1 MPLEN
6 YRQNNASRFELQIL
20 PITEAMDR
28 PIDDIVK
35 SLLKF
40 VVRCFYSG
48 TYVLVLDG
56 ILFHSVLSEED
67 LAHLLGIKRPE
78 LRGLLTK
85 LLEDRMIAVH
95 SQQEFHFN
103 TRSIKRYYY
112 YIKYPQA
119 IDAIKWKVHQIVS
132 RLKDDLDRNSA
143 PQGYMCP
150 VCQTKYSQLEAVS
163 LLNYEKTQFLCSLCE
178 EPLVE
183 DDSGKKSKEKQ
194 IKLNRLMDQVQP
206 IIDYLKKI
214 DDSRIEENTFE
225 TSLARLIPPQ
235 NNSVASYTV
244 NPKSKKS
251 KMFTPGDHSNS
262 ALDNASSRRAGAKS
276 QATLHVNITTASDEQ
291 ARNELEEKEME
302 EKRKQN
308 ALPAWHEQSTVGKAA
323 LGKLDGDED
332 VPPVVPPV
340 SSDATQQV
348 SAAAPDSQDIPVASD
363 TFEQAPQLSQKEV
376 EEREAE
382 RTLAD
387 YYAQLAKKQALE
399 DEEDGGDEDGM
410 DEDVEFEDVGSDNDN
425 EGNNSSPSG
434 STEASQ
440 DVKIDTIEEDT
451 KTASKQ
457 TEELDD
463 DEMDA
468 EFEDV

>member
-1 MPLEN
+1 ME
-6 YRQNNASRFELQIL
+6 RS
-20 PITEAMDR
+20 
-28 PIDDIVK
+28 IDDIVK

-40 VVRCFYSG
+40 VVRGFYG
-48 TYVLVLDG
+48 GPYVLVLDA

-85 LLEDRMIAVH
+85 LLEDRIIALH

-119 IDAIKWKVHQIVS
+119 IDAIKWKVHQMVS
-132 RLKDDLDRNSA
+132 KLKDDLVKNSA

-150 VCQTKYSQLEAVS
+150 VCQTKYTQLEAIS
-163 LLNYEKTQFLCSLCE
+163 LLNFEKTQFLCSLCD

-194 IKLNRLMDQVQP
+194 MKLNRLMDQVQP

-235 NNSVASYTV
+235 NNSAASYTV
-244 NPKSKKS
+244 NPKAKKS
-251 KMFTPGDHSNS
+251 KMFTPGETDGS
-262 ALDNASSRRAGAKS
+262 LDNESSRRAGAKS
-276 QATLHVNITTASDEQ
+276 QATLHVSITTASDEQ
-291 ARNELEEKEME
+291 ARNELRERELE

-308 ALPAWHEQSTVGKAA
+308 ALPAWHEQSTVGESALGRLDGEEIPETTNGEQVKRENGNEEFPEVETEEADAA
-323 LGKLDGDED
+323 LSVQQL
-332 VPPVVPPV
+332 PPL
-340 SSDATQQV
+340 T
-348 SAAAPDSQDIPVASD
+348 
-363 TFEQAPQLSQKEV
+363 EKEI

-382 RTLAD
+382 KTLAD

-399 DEEDGGDEDGM
+399 EEEEEEEDE
-410 DEDVEFEDVGSDNDN
+410 DNDD
-425 EGNNSSPSG
+425 
-434 STEASQ
+434 EA
-440 DVKIDTIEEDT
+440 
-451 KTASKQ
+451 
-457 TEELDD
+457 
-463 DEMDA
+463 MDA
-468 EFEDV
+468 EFEDVMENENNSLEQGDNDQNEDDNDGLEDVELVDVTSEKQPVSAKPEDDEDLADFEDV

>member
-1 MPLEN
+1 
-6 YRQNNASRFELQIL
+6 
-20 PITEAMDR
+20 MDR

-35 SLLKF
+35 NLLKF
-40 VVRCFYSG
+40 VVRCFYPG
-48 TYVLVLDG
+48 AYVLVLDA

-85 LLEDRMIAVH
+85 LLEDRMLAVH

-132 RLKDDLDRNSA
+132 RLKDDLDKNSA

-150 VCQTKYSQLEAVS
+150 ICQSKYSQLEAVS

-225 TSLARLIPPQ
+225 SSLARLIPPQ

-244 NPKSKKS
+244 NPRSKKS
-251 KMFTPGDHSNS
+251 KMFTPGDNSNS

-291 ARNELEEKEME
+291 ARNEQEEKEME

-308 ALPAWHEQSTVGKAA
+308 ALPAWHEQSTVGKTA

-332 VPPVVPPV
+332 VADGAQIPNGNGPEHSDDPADTQATPV
-340 SSDATQQV
+340 AE
-348 SAAAPDSQDIPVASD
+348 DIP
-363 TFEQAPQLSQKEV
+363 EPAPQLTQKEI

-399 DEEDGGDEDGM
+399 DEDDDGEDDEV
-410 DEDVEFEDVGSDNDN
+410 DEGVEFEDVGSDNEN
-425 EGNNSSPSG
+425 EGTSPSENVTT
-434 STEASQ
+434 SQEVASQ
-440 DVKIDTIEEDT
+440 VTESKAAEESS
-451 KTASKQ
+451 ANNRKQ
-457 TEELDD
+457 TEEVDD
-463 DEMDA
+463 DDMDA

>member
-1 MPLEN
+1 
-6 YRQNNASRFELQIL
+6 
-20 PITEAMDR
+20 MDR

-35 SLLKF
+35 NLLKF
-40 VVRCFYSG
+40 VVRCFYPG
-48 TYVLVLDG
+48 AYVLVLDA

-85 LLEDRMIAVH
+85 LLEDRMLAVH

-132 RLKDDLDRNSA
+132 KLKDDLDKNSA

-150 VCQTKYSQLEAVS
+150 ICQSKYSQLEAVS

-178 EPLVE
+178 EPLIE

-225 TSLARLIPPQ
+225 SSLARLIPPQ

-244 NPKSKKS
+244 NPRSKKS
-251 KMFTPGDHSNS
+251 KMFTPGDNSNS

-276 QATLHVNITTASDEQ
+276 QATLHVSITTASDEQ
-291 ARNELEEKEME
+291 ARSEQEEKEME

-308 ALPAWHEQSTVGKAA
+308 ALPAWHEQSTVGKTA
-323 LGKLDGDED
+323 LGRLDGDED
-332 VPPVVPPV
+332 VADGAQAPNGNGPALPEN
-340 SSDATQQV
+340 SADTQ
-348 SAAAPDSQDIPVASD
+348 ILPVAEDIS
-363 TFEQAPQLSQKEV
+363 EPAPQLTQKEI

-387 YYAQLAKKQALE
+387 YYAQLAQKQALE
-399 DEEDGGDEDGM
+399 DEDEDGEDDEM
-410 DEDVEFEDVGSDNDN
+410 DDDVEFEDVGSDNEN
-425 EGNNSSPSG
+425 EGTSPSENI
-434 STEASQ
+434 TTSQ
-440 DVKIDTIEEDT
+440 DVASRDAESKVAEDSNGSN
-451 KTASKQ
+451 SKQ
-457 TEELDD
+457 TEEVE
-463 DEMDA
+463 DEDMDA

>member
-1 MPLEN
+1 
-6 YRQNNASRFELQIL
+6 
-20 PITEAMDR
+20 MDR
-28 PIDDIVK
+28 PIDEIVK
-35 SLLKF
+35 NLLKF
-40 VVRCFYSG
+40 VVRGFYTG
-48 TYVLVLDG
+48 TYVLVVDG

-132 RLKDDLDRNSA
+132 MLKDDLDKNSA

-150 VCQTKYSQLEAVS
+150 VCHTKYSQLEAVS

-194 IKLNRLMDQVQP
+194 MKLNRLMDQVQP

-244 NPKSKKS
+244 NPRSKKS
-251 KMFTPGDHSNS
+251 KMFTPGDNTNT

-291 ARNELEEKEME
+291 VRSERQEREME

-323 LGKLDGDED
+323 LGRLDNDDEVVS
-332 VPPVVPPV
+332 VPPQQNNDELQELN
-340 SSDATQQV
+340 DAE
-348 SAAAPDSQDIPVASD
+348 DSNASF
-363 TFEQAPQLSQKEV
+363 TNVEYTEPAQPLTQKEI

-382 RTLAD
+382 KTLAD
-387 YYAQLAKKQALE
+387 YYAQLAKKQAME
-399 DEEDGGDEDGM
+399 DEEDEGEEGAEDGDDGM
-410 DEDVEFEDVGSDNDN
+410 DYDVEFEDVSSEN
-425 EGNNSSPSG
+425 E
-434 STEASQ
+434 
-440 DVKIDTIEEDT
+440 IDTENGNGVNNDAVVKDVNSGNGEPTLIEKGSNDDGNQDKKTETTKVEEIED
-451 KTASKQ
+451 
-457 TEELDD
+457 ED
-463 DEMDA
+463 MDA

>member
-1 MPLEN
+1 
-6 YRQNNASRFELQIL
+6 
-20 PITEAMDR
+20 MDR
-28 PIDDIVK
+28 PIDEIVK
-35 SLLKF
+35 NLLKF
-40 VVRCFYSG
+40 VVRGFYTG
-48 TYVLVLDG
+48 TYVLVVDA

-150 VCQTKYSQLEAVS
+150 VCHTKYSQLEAVS

-194 IKLNRLMDQVQP
+194 MKLNRLMDQVQP
-206 IIDYLKKI
+206 VIDYLKKI

-244 NPKSKKS
+244 NPRSKKS
-251 KMFTPGDHSNS
+251 KMFTPGDNTNS
-262 ALDNASSRRAGAKS
+262 ALDNASSIRAGAKS
-276 QATLHVNITTASDEQ
+276 QATLHVNITTATDEQ
-291 ARNELEEKEME
+291 VRSERQEREME

-323 LGKLDGDED
+323 LGRLDKDDEAM
-332 VPPVVPPV
+332 P
-340 SSDATQQV
+340 
-348 SAAAPDSQDIPVASD
+348 AASPQANEEIQD
-363 TFEQAPQLSQKEV
+363 PQLSEEGDGSFTNVELVAPAQPLTQKEV
-376 EEREAE
+376 EEKEAE

-387 YYAQLAKKQALE
+387 YYAQLARKQAME
-399 DEEDGGDEDGM
+399 DEEDEGEEAVEDGEDGM
-410 DEDVEFEDVGSDNDN
+410 DYDVEFEDVSSENENGAENGSG
-425 EGNNSSPSG
+425 GNNDSAVKENTAGTVDTSQVNKKAEG
-434 STEASQ
+434 VENEASRNGTT
-440 DVKIDTIEEDT
+440 KAEEIEDED
-451 KTASKQ
+451 
-457 TEELDD
+457 
-463 DEMDA
+463 MDA

>member
-1 MPLEN
+1 
-6 YRQNNASRFELQIL
+6 
-20 PITEAMDR
+20 MDR

-35 SLLKF
+35 NLLKF
-40 VVRCFYSG
+40 VIRGFYTG
-48 TYVLVLDG
+48 AFVLVIDG

-78 LRGLLTK
+78 LRGLLTT

-132 RLKDDLDRNSA
+132 LLKDDLDKNSA

-150 VCQTKYSQLEAVS
+150 VCQSKYTQLEAVS

-194 IKLNRLMDQVQP
+194 VKLNRLMDQVQP

-225 TSLARLIPPQ
+225 TALARLIPPQ
-235 NNSVASYTV
+235 NNSVASYTL
-244 NPKSKKS
+244 NPRSKKS
-251 KMFTPGDHSNS
+251 KMFTPGDNTNA

-276 QATLHVNITTASDEQ
+276 QATLHVNITTASDERAKSERQ
-291 ARNELEEKEME
+291 EREME

-308 ALPAWHEQSTVGKAA
+308 ALPAWHEQSTVGKVA
-323 LGKLDGDED
+323 LGRLDKDEEIIPSVPQPNGDEAGNAD
-332 VPPVVPPV
+332 DIGEADDKPVDFDFVE
-340 SSDATQQV
+340 
-348 SAAAPDSQDIPVASD
+348 AAAPLTQ
-363 TFEQAPQLSQKEV
+363 QEV

-382 RTLAD
+382 KTLAD

-399 DEEDGGDEDGM
+399 DEDDGEDEEGDEAM
-410 DEDVEFEDVGSDNDN
+410 DYDVEFEDVVSENENDAN
-425 EGNNSSPSG
+425 ANASSPIKGESLEKNDSSG
-434 STEASQ
+434 PQGVNLESDEMHKAKGSNQ
-440 DVKIDTIEEDT
+440 GEDIEDED
-451 KTASKQ
+451 
-457 TEELDD
+457 
-463 DEMDA
+463 MDA

>member
-1 MPLEN
+1 
-6 YRQNNASRFELQIL
+6 
-20 PITEAMDR
+20 MDR

-35 SLLKF
+35 NLLKF
-40 VVRCFYSG
+40 VVRGFYSK
-48 TYVLVLDG
+48 TYVLIVDA

-78 LRGLLTK
+78 LRSLLNK
-85 LLEDRMIAVH
+85 LLEDRIIAVH
-95 SQQEFHFN
+95 SQQEFQFN
-103 TRSIKRYYY
+103 SRSIKRYYY

-132 RLKDDLDRNSA
+132 MLKDDLDKNSA

-150 VCQTKYSQLEAVS
+150 ICQTKYTQLEAVS

-244 NPKSKKS
+244 NPRAKKS
-251 KMFTPGDHSNS
+251 QMFTPGEVS
-262 ALDNASSRRAGAKS
+262 ASGLDNASSRRAGAKS

-291 ARNELEEKEME
+291 ARSELQEREME

-308 ALPAWHEQSTVGKAA
+308 ALPAWHGQSTVGKTA
-323 LGKLDGDED
+323 LGRLDGEEDEASTVQ
-332 VPPVVPPV
+332 VPEEENKEKKPQIVE
-340 SSDATQQV
+340 SNGHLH
-348 SAAAPDSQDIPVASD
+348 DSETGEPAQPL
-363 TFEQAPQLSQKEV
+363 TQKEI
-376 EEREAE
+376 EDREAE
-382 RTLAD
+382 KTLAD
-387 YYAQLAKKQALE
+387 YYSQLAMKQALE
-399 DEEDGGDEDGM
+399 DEEDEEDADEEE
-410 DEDVEFEDVGSDNDN
+410 DEEVFEDVSDREN
-425 EGNNSSPSG
+425 NNSESG
-434 STEASQ
+434 ELENVELQNVTPKKEEKKHPN
-440 DVKIDTIEEDT
+440 DDEED
-451 KTASKQ
+451 
-457 TEELDD
+457 D
-463 DEMDA
+463 MDA

>member
-1 MPLEN
+1 
-6 YRQNNASRFELQIL
+6 
-20 PITEAMDR
+20 MDR

-35 SLLKF
+35 NLLKF
-40 VVRCFYSG
+40 VVRGFYTG
-48 TYVLVLDG
+48 AYVLVVDG

-132 RLKDDLDRNSA
+132 MLKDDLDKNSA
-143 PQGYMCP
+143 PQGYMCSI
-150 VCQTKYSQLEAVS
+150 CQTKYSQLEAVS

-178 EPLVE
+178 EPLIE

-244 NPKSKKS
+244 NPRSKKS
-251 KMFTPGDHSNS
+251 KMFTPGDHVNS

-291 ARNELEEKEME
+291 ARSERQEREME

-323 LGKLDGDED
+323 LGRLDKDDENMP
-332 VPPVVPPV
+332 VPPQTNGGAEAIPAQISGDTENVPVELEYDEP
-340 SSDATQQV
+340 
-348 SAAAPDSQDIPVASD
+348 APPL
-363 TFEQAPQLSQKEV
+363 TQKEV

-382 RTLAD
+382 KTLAD

-399 DEEDGGDEDGM
+399 DEEDEGEDEDGGE
-410 DEDVEFEDVGSDNDN
+410 DGEGFDVEFEDVASEN
-425 EGNNSSPSG
+425 ENANENANGNNATNNIPVENVESVQNIDSNVKKESTGEGVKSQG
-434 STEASQ
+434 SKE
-440 DVKIDTIEEDT
+440 VEEI
-451 KTASKQ
+451 
-457 TEELDD
+457 DD
-463 DEMDA
+463 DDIDA
-468 EFEDV
+468 DFEDV